1 MENSPSTFEIIK
13 DIILMIFA
21 AIGSFVALSGL
32 KAWRIQL
39 KGKSEYELST
49 RILKSIYSLRE
60 AISRVRN
67 PLITP
72 GEMYSAQKEKG
83 EPIKEKELDNWNI
96 ALVYEVRWNEISKA
110 MNELKIVDIESE
122 VLWGKSI
129 PESLDKLYKI
139 VVKLYITL
147 QQFLNL
153 NKKEFYSERDFDLRT
168 KYEEIVYDRG
178 SKDEPDPFS
187 QNINLAIKEIED
199 LVRKYLK

>member
-39 KGKSEYELST
+39 KGKSEYELT
-49 RILKSIYSLRE
+49 IRILKSIYSLRE
-60 AISRVRN
+60 AINRVRN

-72 GEMYSAQKEKG
+72 SEMYSAQKEKG
-83 EPIKEKELDNWNI
+83 LPIKEKEFDNWNTAI
-96 ALVYEVRWNEISKA
+96 VYEVRWNEISKA
-110 MNELKIVDIESE
+110 MNELKVIELE
-122 VLWGKSI
+122 AEALWGKNIS
-129 PESLDKLYKI
+129 ESLDKLYKI

-147 QQFLNL
+147 QQFLSL
-153 NKKEFYSERDFDLRT
+153 NKKQNYHERDFELLS

-178 SKDEPDPFS
+178 SKEEPDSFT
-187 QNINLAIKEIED
+187 QNINSAIKEIENSI
-199 LVRKYLK
+199 RKYLK